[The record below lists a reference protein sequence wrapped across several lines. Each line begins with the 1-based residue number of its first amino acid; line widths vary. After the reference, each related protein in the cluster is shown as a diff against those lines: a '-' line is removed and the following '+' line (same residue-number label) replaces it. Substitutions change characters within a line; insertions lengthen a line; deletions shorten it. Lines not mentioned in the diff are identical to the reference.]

1 MPESRVRRKKPFT
14 PPTAVPKSAKIG
26 NPSWWVPVM
35 LVLFVLGLAWIVV
48 YYIAGAT
55 LPIMSNMGWWNVIVG
70 FGLILGGFAMATRW
84 R

>member
-1 MPESRVRRKKPFT
+1 MPESRGRRKAEYT
-14 PPTAVPKSAKIG
+14 PPTETPKSVKIG

-35 LVLFVLGLAWIVV
+35 LAFFVLGLLWIVV

-55 LPIMSNMGWWNVIVG
+55 LPVMKDIGWWNVIIG
-70 FGLILGGFAMATRW
+70 FGLIFVGFGMSTRW